1 MDYKTQL
8 HIQEQVNRIKVVI
21 YQALPSNMDVA
32 AFIIAL
38 AELQR
43 EMAVLLYED
52 KGERIER

>member
-8 HIQEQVNRIKVVI
+8 HIQEQVNRIKLVI

-43 EMAVLLYED
+43 EMAVLLYKNED
-52 KGERIER
+52 EE

>member
-1 MDYKTQL
+1 MDPQL
-8 HIQEQVNRIKVVI
+8 HIQEQVNRIKVII

-43 EMAVLLYED
+43 EMGVLLYED
-52 KGERIER
+52 KGEKVER